1 MSKKCPQKA
10 IIFAR
15 VSSVNQVE
23 GHSLNAQVSRLQA
36 YCKQNNLEVVQE
48 FQLIES
54 STICD
59 RRQFHYMLNFIK
71 KQKTKIVLVCDSV
84 DRLQRSFR
92 EVPVLEKLRITG
104 KLSIHFLRENQVLD
118 TEYSSAQLTTYQM
131 FVMMAKAYT
140 NSIIE
145 NAKRGIQFKLQKGEW
160 ISKAPFG
167 YKNITLKNGKKGIAI
182 DNDKSLIVK
191 EIFNLYSAG
200 KSLSDISEKFGLSKN
215 IIYRIVNNSFYYG
228 EMQVKGKL
236 YIHKYD
242 KIITKELFDKCQ
254 SIRKTAKMPRL

>member
-1 MSKKCPQKA
+1 MTMSKKCPQKA

-15 VSSVNQVE
+15 VSSVNQAE

-54 STICD
+54 STIGD
-59 RRQFHYMLNFIK
+59 RKQFHYIVDFIK

-92 EVPVLEKLRITG
+92 EIPILEKLRITG

-118 TEYSSAQLTTYQM
+118 TECNSAQLMTYQM

-140 NSIIE
+140 NSIVG
-145 NAKRGIQFKLQKGEW
+145 NAKRGIQYKLQNGKW
-160 ISKAPFG
+160 IGKAPFG
-167 YKNITLKNGKKGIAI
+167 YKNITLENGKKIIVI
-182 DNDKSLIVK
+182 DNDKSLIIK
-191 EIFNLYSAG
+191 KIFN
-200 KSLSDISEKFGLSKN
+200 
-215 IIYRIVNNSFYYG
+215 
-228 EMQVKGKL
+228 
-236 YIHKYD
+236 
-242 KIITKELFDKCQ
+242 KCQ
-254 SIRKTAKMPRL
+254 EILELKNLIRKTARMPRL